1 MSIKIEELSIKRNNE
16 LIINN
21 LKFEMNPSE
30 ITALIA
36 PNGSGKTTLFNEIA
50 HLIDCSYSLLVLNNF
65 NYKEASKYNSSLFFI
80 ESSNHLYEDLSPTE
94 HLKLIKNLWK
104 STKSIEEVLTY
115 LKMEKYKNK
124 AVKKLSLGMKQH
136 LLIAMY
142 IISDAPVFLFDEPL
156 NGLDPSSIK
165 LVNQIL
171 RNYNEKKT
179 IMISSHDLFNI
190 REVCNRAVFLKNGEI
205 SEDTRDLDKLDS
217 IYTNLFEKDE
227 YYGD

>member
-1 MSIKIEELSIKRNNE
+1 M
-16 LIINN
+16 
-21 LKFEMNPSE
+21 
-30 ITALIA
+30 
-36 PNGSGKTTLFNEIA
+36 
-50 HLIDCSYSLLVLNNF
+50 
-65 NYKEASKYNSSLFFI
+65 
-80 ESSNHLYEDLSPTE
+80 
-94 HLKLIKNLWK
+94 WK